1 MLNEQVLR
9 VKKPTNHALKNAS
22 SRVEKPTN
30 QALKTQVHEL
40 KNRQTRHY
48 RTQVYE
54 LKNRQTRHYR
64 TQVYELK
71 NRQTR
76 HYRTQVYEL
85 NTAFLL
91 TTFTPSTT
99 QTATKPLPLIR
110 KHVSRQAHPLLRRAV
125 VNRLLSPRFLS
136 HPLLSEGLGEAF
148 ICQFLSFSLSHLRPF
163 AF

>member
-1 MLNEQVLR
+1 MLNKQVLRIEKPLGYMLNEQVLR

-30 QALKTQVHEL
+30 QALKTQVH
-40 KNRQTRHY
+40 
-48 RTQVYE
+48 
-54 LKNRQTRHYR
+54 
-64 TQVYELK
+64 ELK

>member
-1 MLNEQVLR
+1 MLNKQVLRIEKPLGYMLNEQVLR

-30 QALKTQVHEL
+30 QALKTQVH
-40 KNRQTRHY
+40 
-48 RTQVYE
+48 
-54 LKNRQTRHYR
+54 
-64 TQVYELK
+64 ELK

-148 ICQFLSFSLSHLRPF
+148 FCQFLSSSLSHLRPF
-163 AF
+163 TF